1 MPSPSESVAADHA
14 ARLAVQLID
23 PQAQPLGQL
32 GSIRVGPSAGG
43 AMVAANELAV
53 RLGERT
59 IWHDATFRVST
70 GEFVAVLGPNGAGK
84 STLLRLLLGLIQPSH
99 GQLSVL
105 GAAPRLGSPEIGY
118 VPQRR
123 SLDPDLAVRGRDFVA
138 LGVDGHR
145 WGFALPMGVASRR
158 KHERVAA
165 ALEAVEATAY
175 ADRPIGQLSG
185 GEQQRLL
192 LAQALVGQ
200 PRLLL
205 LDEPLAS
212 LDLRNQS
219 AIAQLVARLARASG
233 ITVLLV
239 AHDINPLLPVVN
251 RVLYLARG
259 QVVMGDPQEVITT
272 ETLSRLYDAPVEVVH
287 DSRGRIVVVGVEEEP
302 HLHAD
307 RLEPDGRA

>member
-1 MPSPSESVAADHA
+1 MRSPSELQPADHSLRPVTDLSSPDA
-14 ARLAVQLID
+14 APSESSGAITAVGLA
-23 PQAQPLGQL
+23 A
-32 GSIRVGPSAGG
+32 
-43 AMVAANELAV
+43 

-59 IWHDATFRVST
+59 IWRDATFRIAA

-84 STLLRLLLGLIQPSH
+84 STLLRLLLGLLQPSQ
-99 GQLSVL
+99 GQLNVL
-105 GAAPRLGSPEIGY
+105 GATPRPGSSEIGY

-123 SLDPDLAVRGRDFVA
+123 SLDPDLAARGRDFVA

-145 WGFALPMGVASRR
+145 WGFALPAGSASRR
-158 KHERVAA
+158 KRERVAA
-165 ALEAVEATAY
+165 ALESVEATAY

-239 AHDINPLLPVVN
+239 AHDINPLLSVVN

-259 QVVMGDPQEVITT
+259 QVVMGNPQDVITT
-272 ETLSRLYDAPVEVVH
+272 ESLSRLYGAPVEVVR
-287 DSRGRIVVVGVEEEP
+287 DSRGRIVVVGVDENP
-302 HLHAD
+302 HLHQELHEQ
-307 RLEPDGRA
+307 RGPH